1 MRIKTLKKTN
11 KLYRNNIKRHTWME
25 VFNIRTLSNTL
36 QASDDA
42 IKYSMTLFDLNNIR
56 QLILHF

>member
-42 IKYSMTLFDLNNIR
+42 IKYSMILIR
-56 QLILHF
+56 